1 MSNKVIKS
9 VKLFFQEQ
17 PSDKVYNASLLKTS
31 KGYSVS
37 VEWGRRGTRLSTAA
51 KVVDASLDK
60 AQEVYDKVVKKKM
73 GKGYEELTADNKPA
87 KVAPAQ
93 GEGAPSK
100 SESRSRQRTR
110 NSQNVG

>member
-60 AQEVYDKVVKKKM
+60 AQEVYDPRGFIV
-73 GKGYEELTADNKPA
+73 P
-87 KVAPAQ
+87 
-93 GEGAPSK
+93 PSDAVDHAA
-100 SESRSRQRTR
+100 RGGGQPPLRGRRTFR
-110 NSQNVG
+110 